1 MGYYTHDM
9 QAPPRISEVSPKV
22 VELEVVSPVGE
33 DKSRREEGPPIHA
46 LSALAMLA
54 VDSLWALA
62 IWEPPVWIL
71 VIPLCFVA
79 TFVPVY
85 FIQRHLRKD
94 SPGRACAFASLLG
107 VLAALP
113 FPVATTPVG
122 LGLLAWTGLGKLFP
136 RPPQAK

>member
-1 MGYYTHDM
+1 MD
-9 QAPPRISEVSPKV
+9 APPRISEATPKV
-22 VELEVVSPVGE
+22 VEFEVVSPLDE
-33 DKSRREEGPPIHA
+33 DKSKRDDGPPIHA

-62 IWEPPVWIL
+62 IWEPPVWVL

-94 SPGRACAFASLLG
+94 HRGRALAFAALLG

-113 FPVATTPVG
+113 FPVASTPVG

-136 RPPQAK
+136 RPQPK

>member
-1 MGYYTHDM
+1 M
-9 QAPPRISEVSPKV
+9 PPKV
-22 VELEVVSPVGE
+22 VDLEVVPPIIE
-33 DKSRREEGPPIHA
+33 HKSKREEGPPIHA
-46 LSALAMLA
+46 LSALVMLA

-62 IWEPPVWIL
+62 IWEPPIWIL

-94 SPGRACAFASLLG
+94 SSGRACAFASLLA

-113 FPVATTPVG
+113 FPIASTPIG

-136 RPPQAK
+136 LPPHGK